1 MRIAGFALLAIAL
14 VAALPARADPGTL
27 NEADREHYRN
37 AFYHA
42 KKNRWHDAVIHAS
55 RADDQALAGV
65 IHWMRLKED
74 WRSGFYDIRDFL
86 ESRPDWPS
94 TNILRENAEAA
105 MPADLDNAYV
115 IAYFDAY
122 PPLTDAGVLR
132 HIEALLDAG
141 REDDAG
147 AAIAGAW
154 KQHVF
159 ERSAERSFLGNY
171 GDRLT
176 GNQHWERVDRL
187 IWKGGTA
194 AARRILGH
202 LVSDELR
209 SLAEARLLM
218 KDREWGVDAA
228 IARVP
233 DHLQDDEALL
243 YERIDW
249 RLDNDR
255 PDGAHDLLTRIPEA
269 LLHPDSWAVERLRI
283 AGHLLSKGD
292 AAGAYE
298 VTAAHR
304 AFHGAFHHRTEWLA
318 GWIALRRLDEP
329 RTALEHFSHLYYEVS
344 LPISLA
350 RAAYWCG
357 RASEAA
363 NAETLAMDWYAR
375 AARHGQTFYGQ
386 LAAMRAGFDV
396 RYPDAPDASGEA
408 IAEHELGVVA
418 HHLIDVGEKS
428 LAQTFLLRVA
438 DNATSGP
445 QLRTIAEMAIG
456 LGLPHV
462 SVRAAKRALRQGVV
476 LVEAGHPVIDLP
488 DVRGVDDDL
497 VLAIINRESEF
508 NRRAVSGRAA
518 LGLMQI
524 RLETARSVAGRLG
537 IETSKGK
544 LLENVQHNIML
555 GATYL
560 RNLIR
565 EKSGSIVLALAAY
578 NGGPGNVRKWVD
590 RLGNP
595 DHPDV
600 DAIDWIESI
609 PFHETRNYVQRVI
622 ETMQV
627 YRMLRG
633 EQPVEMF
640 SPTGSS

>member
-1 MRIAGFALLAIAL
+1 MRIAGFTLLAVVL
-14 VAALPARADPGTL
+14 VAALPARADFEPLSET
-27 NEADREHYRN
+27 DREHYRN

-55 RADDQALAGV
+55 RADDQVLAGV
-65 IHWMRLKED
+65 IHWMRLNED
-74 WRSGFYDIRDFL
+74 WRSDFHDIRDFL

-94 TNILRENAEAA
+94 PGTLRENAEAA
-105 MPADLDNAYV
+105 MPADLDNADV

-122 PPLTDAGVLR
+122 PPLTDAGILR
-132 HIEALLDAG
+132 RIEALLDAG
-141 REDDAG
+141 RRDGAD
-147 AAIAGAW
+147 AAIADAW

-159 ERSAERSFLGNY
+159 EKSAERPFLRGY
-171 GDRLT
+171 GDRLN
-176 GNQHWERVDRL
+176 GSQHWERVDRL
-187 IWKGGTA
+187 IWKGNTA
-194 AARRILGH
+194 AARRILEH
-202 LVSDELR
+202 LESDDLR
-209 SLAEARLLM
+209 RLAEARLRM
-218 KDREWGVDAA
+218 KGREWGVDAA
-228 IARVP
+228 IARIP
-233 DHLQDDEALL
+233 GHLQDDEALL
-243 YERIDW
+243 FERIDW
-249 RLDNDR
+249 RLDKDR
-255 PDGAHDLLTRIPEA
+255 PDGAHDLLARIPET
-269 LLHPDSWAVERLRI
+269 LLHPDRWAVQRLRI
-283 AGHLLSKGD
+283 AGHLLSTGD
-292 AAGAYE
+292 DAGAYE
-298 VTAAHR
+298 VAAAHR

-318 GWIALRRLDEP
+318 GWIALRGLDEP

-363 NAETLAMDWYAR
+363 DAGTLAMDWYAR

-386 LAAMRAGFDV
+386 LAAMRAGFEV
-396 RYPDAPDASGEA
+396 RYPDAPGASGEA
-408 IAEHELGVVA
+408 ISEHELGVVA
-418 HHLIDVGEKS
+418 HRLIDVGEKS
-428 LAQTFLLRVA
+428 LAQTFLLRLA
-438 DNATSGP
+438 DNATSGQ
-445 QLRTIAEMAIG
+445 QLRAIAEMAID

-476 LVEAGHPVIDLP
+476 LVEAGHPVINLP

-518 LGLMQI
+518 LGLMQV
-524 RLETARSVAGRLG
+524 RLATARSVARKLG
-537 IETSKGK
+537 IETSKAK
-544 LLENVQHNIML
+544 LLGTVQHNVLL

-565 EKSGSIVLALAAY
+565 EKSGSIILALAAY
-578 NGGPGNVRKWVD
+578 NGGPGNVRVWVD

-633 EQPVEMF
+633 EQPVDLF
-640 SPTGSS
+640 TPTGSS

>member
-14 VAALPARADPGTL
+14 VAALPACADPESL
-27 NEADREHYRN
+27 SEADREHYRS

-42 KKNRWHDAVIHAS
+42 KKNHWHDAVIHAS
-55 RADDQALAGV
+55 RADDQVLAGV

-74 WRSGFYDIRDFL
+74 RRSGFHDIRDFL

-94 TNILRENAEAA
+94 LNILRENAEAA
-105 MPADLDNAYV
+105 MPADLDNADV

-132 HIEALLDAG
+132 RIEALLDGG

-147 AAIAGAW
+147 AAIADAW
-154 KQHVF
+154 KQHIF
-159 ERSAERSFLGNY
+159 DRSAERSFLGDY
-171 GDRLT
+171 GDRLN
-176 GNQHWERVDRL
+176 GSQHWERVDRL
-187 IWKGGTA
+187 IWQGDTA
-194 AARRILGH
+194 AARRILGY
-202 LVSDELR
+202 LESDDLR
-209 SLAEARLLM
+209 RLAEVRSRLR
-218 KDREWGVDAA
+218 DHEWGVDAA
-228 IARVP
+228 LARVP

-249 RLDNDR
+249 RLDKDR
-255 PDGAHDLLTRIPEA
+255 PDGAHDLLARIPEA
-269 LLHPDSWAVERLRI
+269 LIHPDMWAVQRLRI
-283 AGHLLSKGD
+283 AGHLVSEGD
-292 AAGAYE
+292 DAGAYE
-298 VTAAHR
+298 VAAAHR
-304 AFHGAFHHRTEWLA
+304 AFHGAFHHRAEWLA
-318 GWIALRRLDEP
+318 GWIALRWLDEP
-329 RTALEHFSHLYYEVS
+329 RTALDHFSHLYYEVS

-357 RASEAA
+357 RAAEAA
-363 NAETLAMDWYAR
+363 NAGTLAMDWYAR
-375 AARHGQTFYGQ
+375 AARHGHTFYGQ
-386 LAAMRAGFDV
+386 LAALRAGFDV
-396 RYPDAPDASGEA
+396 RYPDAPGASSEA
-408 IAEHELGVVA
+408 IAEHELGIVA
-418 HHLIDVGEKS
+418 HRLIDVGEKS
-428 LAQTFLLRVA
+428 LAQTFLLRMS
-438 DNATSGP
+438 DTATSGP
-445 QLRTIAEMAIG
+445 QLRAVAEMAID

-462 SVRAAKRALRQGVV
+462 SVRAARKALRQGVV
-476 LVEAGHPVIDLP
+476 LVEAGHPVINLP
-488 DVRGVDDDL
+488 DVQGVDDDL

-537 IETSKGK
+537 IETSKAM
-544 LLENVQHNIML
+544 LLENVQHNILL

-565 EKSGSIVLALAAY
+565 EKSGSIILALAAY

-633 EQPVEMF
+633 EQPVEIF
-640 SPTGSS
+640 SSTGSS